1 MDKLMALYDGLNN
14 KDEVNLSAFD
24 TSIDI
29 KNLETGEI
37 IFKGLKNKVILPGSG
52 LIARKLFDIGS
63 DSEEVTPSYNDAIT
77 GLYTPEN
84 DVDESDATVVRK
96 VDKKTN
102 ASADKDNF
110 MNNHKILLYCVGIDG
125 CGTENSQVYPVDYK
139 KWLRPQD
146 MIPFRFQPKLSDIS
160 DDLRETYFGRSE
172 IDFNGTD
179 FVAYY
184 FKRFENMPTLIQQ
197 YVDGTQITKESN
209 VPYDSDKAE
218 AVETYVELD
227 LKITK
232 EDIRQ
237 FFTATVGIDEA
248 RINTLSLCSARPV
261 IKIEQDRDGNKIE
274 RLYFKDIR
282 PVTKLN
288 IPNEQ
293 LIDVTKGIEI
303 IYHIYM

>member
-1 MDKLMALYDGLNN
+1 MDKLIALYDGLNN
-14 KDEVNLSAFD
+14 KDEINLAAFD

-29 KNLETGEI
+29 KNLETGEV

-52 LIARKLFDIGS
+52 LIARKLFDLGS
-63 DSEEVTPSYNDAIT
+63 DSEEVTPSYNTAIQ
-77 GLYTPEN
+77 GMYTP
-84 DVDESDATVVRK
+84 DFDEDQTDETVVRK

-125 CGTENSQVYPVDYK
+125 CGTENSQVYPVDYR

-146 MIPFRFQPKLSDIS
+146 MVPFRFQPVNSDIS
-160 DDLRETYFGRSE
+160 DDLRETYFGRTT
-172 IDFNGTD
+172 IQCNGAD

-184 FKRFENMPTLIQQ
+184 FKRFENNPTLIQQ
-197 YVDGTQITKESN
+197 YVDGTQITKDGN

-248 RINTLSLCSARPV
+248 RINTLSLCSAYPV
-261 IKIEQDRDGNKIE
+261 IKIEEDRDGNKIE